1 MAQTHT
7 YTSPSPSILVCIFLR
22 TSDSIYPWKP
32 TVEVRHS
39 EEVGSDLT
47 GTLLNVQDSMA
58 EEKPYRSGNGGASN
72 VCIMLEK

>member
-1 MAQTHT
+1 M
-7 YTSPSPSILVCIFLR
+7 
-22 TSDSIYPWKP
+22 
-32 TVEVRHS
+32 EVRHS